1 MRMND
6 MNKLFEQRGFE
17 VKRIYRDGHYI
28 FSITKDNYCLSA
40 IYVYPAC
47 TTYDLASRHQKEF
60 VESTIKKFEED
71 FKERNMNKN
80 IIDIIDKGV
89 YGIDITSSRAKYVSN
104 DISTAQRA
112 YLYSNQNP
120 VKKEPGISKVIFNP
134 PATIIIWDDDTK
146 TVVKCGEN
154 DTYDAEKGMA
164 MAICKK
170 AFGNK
175 GNYCNIFKQWLPKEE
190 VQVCL
195 NCKHGD
201 KSMDE
206 DPCYGCGK
214 IFTSTDPR
222 KPLKSNWEPK
232 TESTE
237 SK

>member
-1 MRMND
+1 
-6 MNKLFEQRGFE
+6 
-17 VKRIYRDGHYI
+17 
-28 FSITKDNYCLSA
+28 
-40 IYVYPAC
+40 
-47 TTYDLASRHQKEF
+47 
-60 VESTIKKFEED
+60 
-71 FKERNMNKN
+71 MNKN
-80 IIDIIDKGV
+80 IIDIIDKGI
-89 YGIDITSSRAKYVSN
+89 YSIDITSPRAKYASN

-112 YLYSNQNP
+112 YLYFNQNP

-134 PATIIIWDDDTK
+134 PATIIIWDDNTK

-190 VQVCL
+190 AQECF

-201 KSMDE
+201 KNLFD
-206 DPCYGCGK
+206 DPCYVCGK
-214 IFTSTDPR
+214 MFVTDDPR
-222 KPLKSNWEPK
+222 KPLKSKWESK

>member
-1 MRMND
+1 MIKVIENLININQDPMDDLYTSFEHIWNNNISEND
-6 MNKLFEQRGFE
+6 
-17 VKRIYRDGHYI
+17 
-28 FSITKDNYCLSA
+28 
-40 IYVYPAC
+40 
-47 TTYDLASRHQKEF
+47 TYDF
-60 VESTIKKFEED
+60 FE
-71 FKERNMNKN
+71 
-80 IIDIIDKGV
+80 
-89 YGIDITSSRAKYVSN
+89 
-104 DISTAQRA
+104 
-112 YLYSNQNP
+112 QNP

-154 DTYDAEKGMA
+154 DIYDPEKGMA

-190 VQVCL
+190 VQDCY

-201 KSMDE
+201 KNLFD

-214 IFTSTDPR
+214 MFVTDDPR

-232 TESTE
+232 TESME
-237 SK
+237 KK